1 VRVGLDVTPVVT
13 AKAGLARYTEQLW
26 RELVRRDDVDVHA
39 FALGRG
45 PDGELGLP
53 LTRRHL
59 PLRALQPIW
68 RTVRWP
74 RAETFAGEV
83 DVVHTIALTP
93 IPTRKPQVVTIH
105 DMLPITHAELYPSGA
120 SERQRAELAE
130 ARRARV
136 VVTTCQATA
145 DEIVRVAGFPRER
158 IVIARPG
165 VLPPHGD
172 APLRVEPP
180 FILAVG
186 QVTPRK
192 GFDVIAEAAARL
204 GERCPPVVL
213 AGPDWWR
220 SEDIRRR
227 IAEVDVHRRVRLL
240 GPVDDGTLA
249 ALYRA
254 ATIVCH
260 ASRGE
265 GFGMTCLEAMAFG
278 APVVATDLPSVRELS
293 GGAVELVPVDDA
305 EAMAEALRELLDDDE
320 RRRALGEA
328 ARKRAAE
335 FSWEQM
341 AADVVEAY
349 CMALAG

>member
-1 VRVGLDVTPVVT
+1 MRVGLDVTPAVT
-13 AKAGLARYTEQLW
+13 AKAGLARYAVQLW
-26 RELVRRDDVDVHA
+26 QELARREDVEVHA

-45 PDGELGLP
+45 PHGDFGLP

-59 PLRALQPIW
+59 PLRALRPVW
-68 RTVRWP
+68 RTLRWP
-74 RAETFAGEV
+74 RAETFAGDV

-105 DMLPITHAELYPSGA
+105 DLLPITHPELYPAGA
-120 SERQRAELAE
+120 DRGQRAELAE

-136 VVTTCQATA
+136 VVTTCEATA
-145 DEIVRVAGFPRER
+145 DEIVRLAGIPRER

-172 APLRVEPP
+172 APIPVEPP

-220 SEDIRRR
+220 SEDIRGR
-227 IAEVDVHRRVRLL
+227 IAELDVHQRVRLL
-240 GPVDDGTLA
+240 GPVDDSTLA

-254 ATIVCH
+254 ATVVCH
-260 ASRGE
+260 TSRGE

-278 APVVATDLPSVRELS
+278 APVVATDLPPVRELF

-305 EAMAEALRELLDDDE
+305 AALAEAVGGLLEDDA
-320 RRRALGEA
+320 RRAALGKA
-328 ARKRAAE
+328 ARERAAE
-335 FSWEQM
+335 FSWERM
-341 AADVVEAY
+341 AAEVVEAY
-349 CMALAG
+349 RLALAA

>member
-1 VRVGLDVTPVVT
+1 L
-13 AKAGLARYTEQLW
+13 
-26 RELVRRDDVDVHA
+26 
-39 FALGRG
+39 
-45 PDGELGLP
+45 
-53 LTRRHL
+53 
-59 PLRALQPIW
+59 
-68 RTVRWP
+68 RWP
-74 RAETFAGEV
+74 RAETFAGDV

-105 DMLPITHAELYPSGA
+105 DMLPITHAELYPPGA
-120 SERQRAELAE
+120 DEGQRAELAE
-130 ARRARV
+130 AARARV
-136 VVTTCQATA
+136 LVTTCEATA

-172 APLRVEPP
+172 APLPVEPP

-204 GERCPPVVL
+204 GERSPPVVL

-227 IAEVDVHRRVRLL
+227 IAQVDAHRRVRLL
-240 GPVDDGTLA
+240 GPVDDATLA
-249 ALYRA
+249 SLYRA

-278 APVVATDLPSVRELS
+278 RPVVATDLPSVRELA

-305 EAMAEALRELLDDDE
+305 EATAEALRGLLDDEE

-335 FSWEQM
+335 FSWKRM

-349 CMALAG
+349 RLALAA